1 MLSVPQAMPWY
12 QLANNER
19 VGEEIELRHLHL
31 DVYPRRL
38 PEHNAQLELGPTPSE
53 EDALMPLVDEHELM
67 SLVYSQM
74 IANLED
80 KKETSLGWEKLVAQK
95 KTAEMARLLRH
106 SEAEARAR
114 TVAEARARAEVAA
127 AGMLRAAAR
136 VRAATEESTVRAE
149 ASRAQEGRAQEK
161 ERLAAEARAK
171 AYQAYQ
177 KMMAADVA
185 RLGLEKQRAEEQ
197 RAAVAAAAK
206 AQAMAAE
213 AKQAEAEAR
222 ANFRVSRSV
231 EAAAAAAADAEAEA
245 RAERLTRKFAHEA
258 KAAADD
264 ALTRKYAISVQRLWL
279 EQAYQSQEGET
290 NDTKD
295 SVSLR

>member
-1 MLSVPQAMPWY
+1 MPQAMPWY

-38 PEHNAQLELGPTPSE
+38 PEHNAQLEIGPTPSE

-106 SEAEARAR
+106 SE
-114 TVAEARARAEVAA
+114 AEARARAEVAA

-222 ANFRVSRSV
+222 ANFRVSRSL

-264 ALTRKYAISVQRLWL
+264 ALTRNMLSPCSGSGSSRR
-279 EQAYQSQEGET
+279 T
-290 NDTKD
+290 NHGRARD
-295 SVSLR
+295 

>member
-1 MLSVPQAMPWY
+1 MPQAMTWY
-12 QLANNER
+12 QLNNER

-38 PEHNAQLELGPTPSE
+38 PEHDAQLEIGPTPSE
-53 EDALMPLVDEHELM
+53 EDALVSLVDEHELM
-67 SLVYSQM
+67 SLVYSKM
-74 IANLED
+74 IASLED
-80 KKETSLGWEKLVAQK
+80 KKETSLGWEKLVAQR
-95 KTAEMARLLRH
+95 KTAEMARLLRD
-106 SEAEARAR
+106 SEAQARAK
-114 TVAEARARAEVAA
+114 TVAKARARAEVAA

-136 VRAATEESTVRAE
+136 VRAATEESAVRAE

-171 AYQAYQ
+171 AYQ
-177 KMMAADVA
+177 KMVAANVA
-185 RLGLEKQRAEEQ
+185 RLGVEKQRAEKQ
-197 RAAVAAAAK
+197 KAAVAAAAK
-206 AQAMAAE
+206 ARAMAAE

-222 ANFRVSRSV
+222 ANFRLSRSV

-290 NDTKD
+290 NDTSD